1 MADLSQHTRE
11 LRRDTGLDAGLDASG
26 VRAAVR
32 TGLAVAV
39 AALVCYV
46 LASMWVGTCTGSIAN
61 AAGCGAP
68 QRAMLMMG
76 APGILL
82 AGGFWTL
89 ARGVRSG
96 RDQAA
101 WHGTAAVLLGLM
113 VFSVVGSLPSLP
125 V

>member
-1 MADLSQHTRE
+1 V
-11 LRRDTGLDAGLDASG
+11 RD
-26 VRAAVR
+26 AVR
-32 TGLAVAV
+32 TGLGFAV
-39 AALVCYV
+39 AALVFYV
-46 LASMWVGTCTGSIAN
+46 LASVWIGTCTGSIAN

-82 AGGFWTL
+82 AGGFWAL
-89 ARGVRSG
+89 ARGVRSH

-101 WHGTAAVLLGLM
+101 WHGTGTVLLALM
-113 VFSVVGSLPSLP
+113 VFSVVISLPSLP